1 MVKGLPSVALAKEG
15 ERSEKMKL
23 KLIKTLLLSA
33 AMMGVCGARAAT
45 ARALMGDGTAVSP
58 YEVSTWQELSDALAA
73 GGEIVLVAD
82 VTASPLDTALVV
94 SNSVSATLDLNGH
107 IVDRG
112 LAAADYDGCVVKVN
126 GGGRLTITDGAP
138 TAAHDPAVSYVDPLT
153 SNTVAVTGGVLTGGW
168 NDQCGGGVYIE
179 GGIFTLD
186 GGSIVGN
193 RVGKNA
199 FFAIE
204 GIGGGVYMHSG
215 AFNMSGGAICG
226 NRAVNDAV
234 IENRGK
240 GGGVYA
246 ANGTVTLGGGTI
258 TGNEAYV
265 AGGGVHVRS
274 AYSGGN
280 ASLYISGGVTVAGN
294 AVQGAESN
302 VHLEAGG
309 TIFVAG
315 ALTGTVGVTMAAPGV
330 FTSGLSG
337 NGAAENFTSDDAG
350 YAVSLTAA
358 GEAQLEIA
366 PPAVKNVAVRQR
378 WPWNGLVDVDYEV
391 GGWTKGL
398 AVEIS
403 FAEQGGAGHAWVATN
418 FLACAEPSAKPGAH
432 RATWNT
438 AADGVTNVVAAEV
451 VATVRL
457 LRLEMGAAAVEE
469 ASADAAVAFRM
480 DTREGPFE
488 STGTETLTY
497 SSLWHGT
504 QDSSVTIL
512 RDGAALADAQ
522 GLTGESNYVWRAAAN
537 GTYTLTHFTEGPIVL
552 GDGEDEYEPET
563 AVFVVTGLTQPFAA
577 GDIVLTD
584 YSGEYDGAPHTIG
597 VETNAIE
604 GLTLRYASGG
614 HGAPALPWGGELPQF
629 IDVTNVTVWVV
640 ASAPG
645 YFTTTNSATVTISA
659 PRDLEGTIEWKL
671 LKATG
676 TYFAQVNVTCPTG
689 LASRVTD
696 IRYAFADRIG
706 EDGKT
711 EAALWDT
718 PSRAAKGETMVR
730 DDETYR
736 YVALDP
742 AQLVDGGTATFGV
755 SDLDA
760 SSVPVAERT
769 VELYVRRRVE
779 PVSGNEEAA
788 NVENFVGYLLWTVA
802 EREFAV
808 PLVAGEIG
816 NGIQPLGMIAPAT
829 AGEPA
834 TCASLPSPAR
844 LNASLAVG
852 VMLDGQS
859 SPYCRLAAFA
869 VEGEWITG
877 TVEVG
882 ATRLSR
888 PDEVGALG
896 ANATVALLGAA
907 SPAGPFTELGAV
919 ATDAVGAFAF
929 PKPEGA
935 QFFKLRLDIE
945 EVLK

>member
-1 MVKGLPSVALAKEG
+1 
-15 ERSEKMKL
+15 MKL
-23 KLIKTLLLSA
+23 KLIKTLLISV
-33 AMMGVCGARAAT
+33 AMMGVCGARAAP
-45 ARALMGDGTAVSP
+45 ARALTGDGTAVSP

-82 VTASPLDTALVV
+82 VTASSLDTALAVPPE
-94 SNSVSATLDLNGH
+94 VSATLDLNGH
-107 IVDRG
+107 VVDRG
-112 LAAADYDGCVVKVN
+112 LAAAEYDGCVVKVN
-126 GGGRLTITDGAP
+126 GGRLTITDGAP
-138 TAAHDPAVSYVDPLT
+138 MAAHDPTVSYVDPLT
-153 SNTVAVTGGVLTGGW
+153 GKTVAVTGGVLTGGW
-168 NDQCGGGVYIE
+168 NDQCGGGVYVN

-204 GIGGGVYMHSG
+204 GVGGGVYMQSG

-234 IENRGK
+234 IEKRGK

-274 AYSGGN
+274 GYSGGN
-280 ASLYISGGVTVAGN
+280 ASLYVSGGATVADN
-294 AVQGAESN
+294 AVQGAASN

-309 TIFVAG
+309 TISVAG

-337 NGAAENFTSDDAG
+337 NGSAENFTSDDAG

-391 GGWTKGL
+391 GGWTEGL

-418 FLACAEPSAKPGAH
+418 FLAGAEPSAEPGAH

-438 AADGVTNVVAAEV
+438 AADGATNVVAAEV

-457 LRLEMGAAAVEE
+457 LRPEMGAAAVEE

-497 SSLWHGT
+497 SFLWHGT

-512 RDGAALADAQ
+512 QNGAALADAQ
-522 GLTGESNYVWRAAAN
+522 GLTGESNYVWRAATN
-537 GTYTLTHFTEGPIVL
+537 GTYTLTHVTEGPIVL
-552 GDGEDEYEPET
+552 GDDEDEYEPET
-563 AVFVVTGLTQPFAA
+563 AVFVVTGLTRPFAA
-577 GDIVLTD
+577 GDIALTD

-629 IDVTNVTVWVV
+629 TDVTNVTVWVE

-659 PRDLEGTIEWKL
+659 PRDLEGTIAWKL

-676 TYFAQVNVTCPTG
+676 TYFAQVMVTCPTG

-696 IRYAFADRIG
+696 LRYAFSDRIG

-730 DDETYR
+730 DNETYR

-779 PVSGNEEAA
+779 PISGNEEAA
-788 NVENFVGYLLWTVA
+788 NVENFVGYLLWTVG

-816 NGIQPLGMIAPAT
+816 DWIRPLGMVAPAA
-829 AGEPA
+829 AGTSLSSSPSL
-834 TCASLPSPAR
+834 ASLPDAQM

-859 SPYCRLAAFA
+859 SPYCRLSAFA
-869 VEGEWITG
+869 VEGERITG

-882 ATRLSR
+882 GTRLSC

-896 ANATVALLGAA
+896 VNATVTLLGAA
-907 SPAGPFTELGAV
+907 SPAGPFAEVGAV
-919 ATDAVGAFAF
+919 AADAAGAFAL
-929 PKPEGA
+929 PKPEGL